1 MASGAQVVATACPF
15 CIQMFEDG
23 IPSLEPD
30 EEKRMRTLDVAE
42 LLEAAVEG
50 KPVAAAAPAAAEPS
64 PAAESEEGAGGP

>member
-1 MASGAQVVATACPF
+1 MATACPF

-42 LLEAAVEG
+42 LLEVAVGAEATAT
-50 KPVAAAAPAAAEPS
+50 AAAAPSAAAESPPS
-64 PAAESEEGAGGP
+64 AEDEGGAASP